1 MSSQPYTMKSSVASV
16 SAPLETYHQHIQELA
31 EQLATA
37 GSLGVI
43 VFDMS
48 SLVDIEYEYGVDAF
62 REVRQR
68 VIDVLRELP
77 GKAHRQQDVLALDE
91 PGGVRIVLFMQQ
103 KRKGGQ
109 RLAASDVATLR
120 DRLFSSLPP
129 KMAHA
134 AFPYQETLLIELGHG
149 LALHN
154 PLLGTHRVLARA
166 LQEAL
171 ARAAHQRRTDY
182 LRMQERIQAIISR
195 EKVLTSYQPIMR
207 LEDRD
212 LLGFEALSRGAKGT
226 GLETPDVLFHTAR
239 EHNLLV
245 ELDRLCRRRAL
256 ERAGRLPKRA
266 KVFVN
271 SHPSVIHD
279 PEFRAKQLVNFLE
292 HAQLAPDRIVIEI
305 TEKLVIENYSLFGAA
320 MADFTDLGIRLAV
333 DDLGAGYSGL
343 ESVARLRPSYLKI
356 NAGLVRDL
364 HVSQANQEMI
374 KAIVSIGRGI
384 GATVIAEGIETQE
397 EATTLRTLFVEYGQG
412 FLLSRPLLSPD

>member
-1 MSSQPYTMKSSVASV
+1 MNSQAYTMKSSVAPV

-48 SLVDIEYEYGVDAF
+48 SLVDIEYEYGVQAF
-62 REVRQR
+62 QEVRQR

-77 GKAHRQQDVLALDE
+77 GKVHRQQDVLALDE
-91 PGGVRIVLFMQQ
+91 PGGVRLVLFMQQ

-109 RLAASDVATLR
+109 RLAASDVAALR

-134 AFPYQETLLIELGHG
+134 AFPYLQETLLIELGYG

-182 LRMQERIQAIISR
+182 LRMQERIQEIISR

-239 EHNLLV
+239 E
-245 ELDRLCRRRAL
+245 
-256 ERAGRLPKRA
+256 
-266 KVFVN
+266 
-271 SHPSVIHD
+271 
-279 PEFRAKQLVNFLE
+279 
-292 HAQLAPDRIVIEI
+292 
-305 TEKLVIENYSLFGAA
+305 
-320 MADFTDLGIRLAV
+320 
-333 DDLGAGYSGL
+333 
-343 ESVARLRPSYLKI
+343 
-356 NAGLVRDL
+356 
-364 HVSQANQEMI
+364 
-374 KAIVSIGRGI
+374 
-384 GATVIAEGIETQE
+384 
-397 EATTLRTLFVEYGQG
+397 
-412 FLLSRPLLSPD
+412 

>member
-1 MSSQPYTMKSSVASV
+1 MKSAAAPM
-16 SAPLETYHQHIQELA
+16 SAELEPYHQHIKELA

-48 SLVDIEYEYGVDAF
+48 SLVNIEYEYGVQAF
-62 REVRQR
+62 QEVRQR
-68 VIDVLRELP
+68 VIDALTGLP

-91 PGGVRIVLFMQQ
+91 PEGVRLILFMQQ
-103 KRKGGQ
+103 KRKGAH

-120 DRLFSSLPP
+120 DRLFSSLPS
-129 KMAHA
+129 KIAHA
-134 AFPYQETLLIELGHG
+134 AFPYLHEPLAIELGYG

-154 PLLGTHRVLARA
+154 PLLAPRRILARA
-166 LQEAL
+166 VQEAL
-171 ARAAHQRRTDY
+171 ARAAHQRRTEHF
-182 LRMQERIQAIISR
+182 RTQERIQEIISR
-195 EKVLTSYQPIMR
+195 EKILTSYQPIMR
-207 LEDRD
+207 LEDRE

-226 GLETPDVLFHTAR
+226 GFETPDVLFDAAR

-256 ERAGRLPKRA
+256 ERSGRLPKRA

-271 SHPSVIHD
+271 SLPSITRD
-279 PEFRAKQLVNFLE
+279 PEFRAKQLVDFLE

-305 TEKLVIENYSLFGAA
+305 TEKLVIENYSLFAAA
-320 MADFTDLGIRLAV
+320 MADFTDLGMRLAV

-343 ESVARLRPSYLKI
+343 ESVALLRPSYLKI
-356 NAGLVRDL
+356 NAGLVRNL